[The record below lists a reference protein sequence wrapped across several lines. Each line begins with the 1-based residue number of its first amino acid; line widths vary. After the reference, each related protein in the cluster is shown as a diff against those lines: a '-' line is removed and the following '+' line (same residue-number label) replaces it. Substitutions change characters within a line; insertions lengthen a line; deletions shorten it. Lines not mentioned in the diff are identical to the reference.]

1 MATNYI
7 STRSGPWSEAATWGG
22 GGAPTSAG
30 DTATVTAGHEV
41 VYDLDSAVEL
51 GAITVYGVLSVARD
65 RNTKLVQGDN
75 SITVKSGGELRVGA
89 EAALVPKDYTCDLL
103 WNTTTDNANGIA
115 VEAGGKLAV
124 WGDPGYYGGAHTAVI
139 AADWTSGQTFAVAGD
154 WTAKWKVGQ
163 EITVGKGGTYGHYN
177 TDTALFTIKALTL
190 SGGDT
195 AIEITEAKPAGTFLT
210 GGAVTNVS
218 RNVKIGKLGAS
229 TVIGNYNTLRPRI
242 LNSST
247 AGVVIRD
254 ATLTG
259 LARGL
264 DGGSGAVIDGVIRNC
279 QWGVIYGSGHTVSG
293 AVYSCQYGV
302 GYGSGHTVS
311 GAVYSCQWGV
321 VHGSGHTVSGAVY
334 SCQYGVVFGSGHT
347 VSGAVYSCKYGVYSG
362 ERVVVTGALGYDA
375 AGSPSPNSGADIEC
389 YSWVIQTDVI
399 LRGARY
405 APAGLTFA
413 SRNNRLY
420 YSDVHSFDDGQTPG
434 VMRRYG
440 EFGTVV
446 NDSTA
451 HRLATQS
458 LRAEP
463 LSQCGI
469 GYGIEL
475 CRWRE
480 DNVPAGPQTRRVY
493 VRGAG
498 WTTFPSAAELAI
510 EAEYLSSAGVY
521 AVTTIR
527 STESLAANDV
537 WTALTLAFSPARQ
550 GPVTYR
556 VVLSRY
562 EAGASV
568 YLDHALYLSDTS
580 FFEAAFDADGRSTLP
595 SPCRPATLPVPGDV
609 LAGRT
614 YGWSSE
620 EQRGTLAL
628 SDFDLALSVDP
639 AENILVEV
647 S

>member
-7 STRSGPWSEAATWGG
+7 SARSGPWSEAATWGG

-279 QWGVIYGSGHTVSG
+279 QWGV
-293 AVYSCQYGV
+293 

-311 GAVYSCQWGV
+311 GAVYSCQ
-321 VHGSGHTVSGAVY
+321 
-334 SCQYGVVFGSGHT
+334 
-347 VSGAVYSCKYGVYSG
+347 YGVYSG

-446 NDSTA
+446 NDSTV
-451 HRLATQS
+451 HHLATQS